1 MSIDVQLQRFIDRAK
16 RAPRLSREDELGCIQ
31 AWQAQRDRRAA
42 GRVIE
47 ANARHVV
54 FAALKFKNYGV
65 AVADLI
71 SVGNLGLMQALERFD
86 ASKGAR
92 FGTYAAYW
100 IRDQLVSEVL
110 ESWSLLSG
118 PRGALDSRI
127 FFRLRRERAC
137 LEAQVEAQGSAPE
150 PQSVMERLADSFG
163 VAPHRM
169 EEMLAQLDHRGVSL
183 DALAP
188 GQNQSLLD
196 QLRSDQDQAAA
207 LESCQEQVRLERALC
222 RARSQLD
229 PRETFILDRRLL
241 AEPEEMLSLG
251 EIGQY
256 FGVSRERV
264 RQLEVRARAKLQSEA
279 LRDDLQGQ
287 GIELPDL
294 HAA

>member
-1 MSIDVQLQRFIDRAK
+1 MSVDVRLQRFIDRAK
-16 RAPRLSREDELGCIQ
+16 RAPRLSREEELGCIE
-31 AWQAQRDRRAA
+31 AWQARGDRRAA

-47 ANARHVV
+47 ANARQVV

-65 AVADLI
+65 GVADLI

-100 IRDQLVSEVL
+100 VRDQIVSEVL

-118 PRGALDSRI
+118 PRGALNSRI
-127 FFRLRRERAC
+127 FFRLRRERAQ
-137 LEAQVEAQGSAPE
+137 LGARVDAQGAPAE
-150 PQSVMERLADSFG
+150 AHSVVERLADSFG
-163 VAPHRM
+163 VTPRRM
-169 EEMLAQLDHRGVSL
+169 EELLAQIDHRGVSL
-183 DALAP
+183 DTLAP

-196 QLRSDQDQAAA
+196 QLRSDHDQAAA
-207 LESCQEQVRLERALC
+207 LESCQEQVRLERALSRV
-222 RARSQLD
+222 RARLD

-251 EIGQY
+251 EIGEH

-279 LRDDLQGQ
+279 LRDDHEDQGDQ
-287 GIELPDL
+287 
-294 HAA
+294 AA